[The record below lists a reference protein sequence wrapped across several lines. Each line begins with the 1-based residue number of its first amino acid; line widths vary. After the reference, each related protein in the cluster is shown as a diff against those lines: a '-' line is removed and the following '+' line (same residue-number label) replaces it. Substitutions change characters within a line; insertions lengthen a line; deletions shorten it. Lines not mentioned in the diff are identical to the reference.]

1 MFGHHRGAGTNRPS
15 DAQVEIQLERDL
27 SEVQGAVSA
36 FLQNPTDG
44 SRQAMLAGLDK
55 LDAQIDLGDTY
66 AASIVD
72 SGIFGQAPKGSVLGE
87 TTSHSISESVPGAV
101 LQAQVAL
108 VRAAKNVVRVRGVDA
123 GALTE
128 LRAASDSLKSLQ
140 VQPEDDYASQIRRPH
155 CP

>member
-1 MFGHHRGAGTNRPS
+1 MFGHHRRAGTPQPS
-15 DAQVEIQLERDL
+15 DAQVEIHLELDL
-27 SEVQGAVSA
+27 NEVEKTVSA

-44 SRQAMLAGLDK
+44 LRQAMLAELDK

-87 TTSHSISESVPGAV
+87 TSSHSITESVPGAV

-108 VRAAKNVVRVRGVDA
+108 VRAAKNVVRARGVDA

-128 LRAASDSLKSLQ
+128 LRAASDSLKALQ
-140 VQPEDDYASQIRRPH
+140 DQPEDE
-155 CP
+155 